1 MHAGNVLVG
10 TSEEVV
16 LAWWGPGS
24 VPEDHILQDP
34 KVNSIVCQPED
45 EDTLITTVQCTGWI
59 KLLLSQGS
67 QFVADV
73 YSGSG
78 TSTASNC

>member
-10 TSEEVV
+10 TSKEVV
-16 LAWWGPGS
+16 LAWWG
-24 VPEDHILQDP
+24 PEDHILQDP

-67 QFVADV
+67 HDV

-78 TSTASNC
+78 KSTASNC